1 MMTAHAASL
10 RSSARPDGARTRRG
24 GCGLTKPASRAACLH
39 AVLHGST
46 VAMCHPRRLCPFAV
60 KKRIEAVQNSTHP
73 SGSVRRPVPQEIGE
87 RPFPSE

>member
-1 MMTAHAASL
+1 VRANYASL
-10 RSSARPDGARTRRG
+10 KSGM
-24 GCGLTKPASRAACLH
+24 LACSY
-39 AVLHGST
+39 LHGST